1 MSRPNFVVIVADQ
14 LRVDCLPGFN
24 PASPV
29 RTPHLERLAAG
40 GVRFSEAFTQ
50 HSVCSPSRVSFLSGR
65 YPHVNGHRFLQ
76 YLLDPQEP
84 NFLRCF
90 KDSGYHVVHAGARG
104 DTFAAGA
111 AELALD
117 EHGFADPALN
127 TFADFIGRNH
137 GQADDLMA
145 RAHYRGERAE
155 GVVDFDEATISTAE
169 QWLKQP
175 PDKPWVLYIPL
186 VFPHPPFAVEQPWFS
201 MYPRADVEAPR
212 EFTGPRAGYYA
223 ELARR
228 HGWDQLSDEQWREIR
243 AVYYGMISRLDSQVG
258 RLLDGLQANG
268 SADNT
273 FVTFFADHGEYL
285 GDFGLLEKWP
295 AGVDECL
302 VRTPLIVSGP
312 GLAAG
317 GHSDALVELI
327 DVFPTLLELADAP
340 VAHAHYG
347 RSFTA
352 CLYDPA
358 QQHRDEAFSEG
369 GFRLE
374 EADLLERGPFPYDIK
389 SQLQHE
395 RTELVG
401 KVVALRNREWTYIWR
416 LYEPAE
422 LYHRPSDRHEQHNLA
437 GRAEHAALE
446 QQLTQRVLRWLLDTA
461 DVIETRQWE
470 RFPTV
475 DLPRPASPR

>member
-24 PASPV
+24 PYSPV
-29 RTPHLERLAAG
+29 HTPHLERLAAR
-40 GVRFSEAFTQ
+40 GVRFGEAFTQ

-65 YPHVNGHRFLQ
+65 YPHVNGHRSLQ

-84 NFLRCF
+84 NFLRSF
-90 KDSGYHVVHAGARG
+90 KEAGYHVVHAGARG

-127 TFADFIGRNH
+127 TFADFMGRNH
-137 GQADDLMA
+137 GQPDEAMA
-145 RAHYRGERAE
+145 RAHYRGERPQST
-155 GVVDFDEATISTAE
+155 VDFDEATVRTAE
-169 QWLKQP
+169 QWLKTP

-186 VFPHPPFAVEQPWFS
+186 IFPHPPFAVEQPWFS
-201 MYPRADVEAPR
+201 LYPRDSVEPPR
-212 EFTGPRAGYYA
+212 VASGPRAGFYA

-228 HGWDQLSDEQWREIR
+228 HGWDGLDESQWREIR

-258 RLLDGLQANG
+258 RLLDGLG
-268 SADNT
+268 EADNT

-285 GDFGLLEKWP
+285 GDFGLVEKWP

-302 VRTPLIVSGP
+302 VRTPLIVAGP

-317 GHSDALVELI
+317 GYSEALVELI
-327 DVFPTLLELADAP
+327 DVFPTLLALADVP
-340 VAHAHYG
+340 VTHAQFG
-347 RSFTA
+347 RSFAA
-352 CLYDPA
+352 CLFDPA
-358 QQHRDEAFSEG
+358 ASHRDEAFSEG
-369 GFRLE
+369 GFRIE

-389 SQLQHE
+389 SQLQHD
-395 RTELVG
+395 RPELVG
-401 KVVALRNREWTYIWR
+401 KVVALRNREWTYVWR
-416 LYEPAE
+416 LYEPSE
-422 LYHRPSDRHEQHNLA
+422 LYHRLSDPHEQHNLA
-437 GRAEHAALE
+437 GSEEHAALE
-446 QQLTQRVLRWLLDTA
+446 QQLTVRILRWLLDTA

-470 RFPTV
+470 RFPKV